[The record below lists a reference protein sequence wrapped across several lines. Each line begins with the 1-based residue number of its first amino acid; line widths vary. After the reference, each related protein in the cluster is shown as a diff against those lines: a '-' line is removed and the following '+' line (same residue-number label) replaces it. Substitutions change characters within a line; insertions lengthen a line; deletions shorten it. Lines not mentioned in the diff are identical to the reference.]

1 MGNEGDSENER
12 RRERERAEIILML
25 LTVAEAP
32 HEFFDL
38 VQSCETHHDAIA
50 AVESGYAVSSDV
62 ARAALSTSFR
72 YVTREQVRRLK
83 AELAELEKHLL
94 PE

>member
-12 RRERERAEIILML
+12 RRERERAEIIRML
-25 LTVAEAP
+25 VTVVEDP
-32 HEFFDL
+32 HSFINL

-72 YVTREQVRRLK
+72 YATREQVRRLK
-83 AELAELEKHLL
+83 AELAELEQHLL